1 MNDTASLLAFQLA
14 GEVQNNEKIAPAQAG
29 KVD

>member
-1 MNDTASLLAFQLA
+1 MNDAASLFAFQFA

-29 KVD
+29 KID